1 MGKRKRLPN
10 KIGPDKGLAEQEI
23 YNLNKEFYNDYAKDY
38 FSTKLVL
45 LSSILSNPDKFRN
58 VLHDG
63 EDVTIGVLSFKL
75 DENDLSKSELEKFVR
90 LELATTYYH
99 CLETFLRLFL
109 AHVSIPACPWLEI
122 SRDTDFR
129 RFKKE
134 VAEILEDNFKYDD
147 TQFTEVE
154 NLLYVFYGNYQ
165 QEAFSKQ
172 GISMEEAKDI
182 LMKWIKWAA
191 KDFISVYDYNAFK
204 HGLTVS
210 TDTQGLTIGRVD
222 ETFKIEERGDALK
235 FIAKK
240 QKRERWVWEK
250 KYVFT
255 PLDFRAV
262 AIHIYSG
269 LINNLLKV
277 GRVTYLKEGQL
288 DNMLFLGGKDAVPE
302 HFYQMV
308 KTENKLG
315 ISLEGYSME
324 LLYYKLDK

>member
-1 MGKRKRLPN
+1 MGKRKKPPI

-23 YNLNKEFYNDYAKDY
+23 FNLNKEFYNDYAKDY
-38 FSTKLVL
+38 FGTKLVL
-45 LSSILSNPDKFRN
+45 LSSILSNPDKFID

-63 EDVTIGVLSFKL
+63 EDVKVGVLSYKL
-75 DENDLSKSELEKFVR
+75 DEDDLTKNELEKFAR

-129 RFKKE
+129 KFKKT
-134 VAEILEDNFKYDD
+134 VSDLLEDNFKYDD
-147 TQFTEVE
+147 TQFTVVE

-165 QEAFSKQ
+165 EETFSQQ
-172 GISMEEAKDI
+172 GISREEAKGI

-222 ETFKIEERGDALK
+222 ETFKLEERGDALK

-240 QKRERWVWEK
+240 QKTERWVWEK

-262 AIHIYSG
+262 AINIYSG

-277 GRVTYLKEGQL
+277 GRVTYLKEEQL
-288 DNMLFLGGKDAVPE
+288 DKMLFLGGKDAVPE
-302 HFYQMV
+302 HFHQMV
-308 KTENKLG
+308 KTENELG
-315 ISLEGYSME
+315 ISLQGYSME
-324 LLYYKLDK
+324 LLYYRLDK

>member
-1 MGKRKRLPN
+1 MSRKY
-10 KIGPDKGLAEQEI
+10 I
-23 YNLNKEFYNDYAKDY
+23 NLNKEFYDDYAKEY
-38 FSTKLVL
+38 FSTKLLL
-45 LSSILSNPDKFRN
+45 LSSILSKPDRFMD
-58 VLHDG
+58 VLYDG
-63 EDVTIGVLSFKL
+63 EDIKVGALSFKP
-75 DENDLSKSELEKFVR
+75 DENDLAKSELEKYAR

-99 CLETFLRLFL
+99 CIETFLRLFL

-129 RFKKE
+129 KFKKT
-134 VAEILEDNFKYDD
+134 VADILEDKFKYAD
-147 TQFTEVE
+147 TQLTLEE
-154 NLLYVFYGNYQ
+154 NLLYVFYGNYKA
-165 QEAFSKQ
+165 EFFSDH
-172 GISMEEAKDI
+172 GITMEEAKDI

-210 TDTQGLTIGRVD
+210 TDTQGLTIGRAD
-222 ETFKIEERGDALK
+222 EKFKIEERGDALK

-240 QKRERWVWEK
+240 QKKERWVWEK

-262 AIHIYSG
+262 AIHIYSS

-277 GRVTYLKEGQL
+277 GRITYLKEEKL
-288 DNMLFLGGKDAVPE
+288 DNLLFLGGKDAVPE

-308 KTENKLG
+308 KTENELG
-315 ISLEGYSME
+315 ISLQGYSME
-324 LLYYKLDK
+324 LLYYKMNK